1 MPGSNNEVK
10 NLGLVDTPQLT
21 RLGSLIN
28 KLTNVRL
35 KTVMLRVMHG
45 DIYCASRM
53 KKFGMTDNDQCPR
66 CLQEETT
73 EHMILTCGYVKKI
86 WDLISSLTSIPHLT
100 IKTILGLD
108 PKHDKTTL
116 TLNAEIIRQLMA
128 IERPTIDPLVLVQNT
143 IKRLTIVER
152 GITKYQIN
160 KFLEAI
166 KPVF

>member
-1 MPGSNNEVK
+1 
-10 NLGLVDTPQLT
+10 
-21 RLGSLIN
+21 
-28 KLTNVRL
+28 
-35 KTVMLRVMHG
+35 
-45 DIYCASRM
+45 
-53 KKFGMTDNDQCPR
+53 
-66 CLQEETT
+66 
-73 EHMILTCGYVKKI
+73 MILTCGYVKKI
-86 WDLISSLTSIPHLT
+86 WDLISSLTSIPHGT
-100 IKTILGLD
+100 IKSILGLD